1 MKKTLQVGGQN
12 GLEVS
17 AIALG
22 CMHLAELDIGQ
33 ADALVRTALDCG
45 VTYFDHADI
54 YGGGGSEELFGR
66 LLEKDP
72 ALRGKMRVQ
81 SKCGIC
87 PGYFDFSKEHIL
99 DAVDNSLRRLH
110 TDYLD
115 ALLLHRPDTL
125 MEPEEVAEAF
135 DRLEAQGK
143 VLHFGVSNQNPGQME
158 LLRRAVR
165 QPLLFNQL
173 QFGPMHTGMIDSG
186 LNVNMTN
193 PPSVD
198 HDGGLLEYCRLNGV
212 TIQPWSPY
220 QYGFF
225 EGVYLDNP
233 QFPALNQALGELA
246 AQKGISAQ
254 ALVIAWIL
262 RHPAGMQ
269 PIVGTT
275 KPERLKDIAAAYDVE
290 LTRPEWYAIY
300 RAAGNVLP

>member
-1 MKKTLQVGGQN
+1 M
-12 GLEVS
+12 
-17 AIALG
+17 
-22 CMHLAELDIGQ
+22 
-33 ADALVRTALDCG
+33 
-45 VTYFDHADI
+45 
-54 YGGGGSEELFGR
+54 
-66 LLEKDP
+66 
-72 ALRGKMRVQ
+72 
-81 SKCGIC
+81 
-87 PGYFDFSKEHIL
+87 
-99 DAVDNSLRRLH
+99 DNSLRRLH

-246 AQKGISAQ
+246 AQKGVSAQ

-300 RAAGNVLP
+300 RAAGNVMP

>member
-1 MKKTLQVGGQN
+1 
-12 GLEVS
+12 
-17 AIALG
+17 
-22 CMHLAELDIGQ
+22 
-33 ADALVRTALDCG
+33 
-45 VTYFDHADI
+45 
-54 YGGGGSEELFGR
+54 
-66 LLEKDP
+66 
-72 ALRGKMRVQ
+72 
-81 SKCGIC
+81 
-87 PGYFDFSKEHIL
+87 
-99 DAVDNSLRRLH
+99 
-110 TDYLD
+110 
-115 ALLLHRPDTL
+115 
-125 MEPEEVAEAF
+125 
-135 DRLEAQGK
+135 
-143 VLHFGVSNQNPGQME
+143 
-158 LLRRAVR
+158 
-165 QPLLFNQL
+165 
-173 QFGPMHTGMIDSG
+173 MHTGMIDSG